1 MDRKEEFKLM
11 LSGDFLYEQNAALIV
26 LAIFALLLVASEI
39 GFRRGRDVG
48 SSLIEASRSQLS
60 GFQGAMIGLLA
71 LLLGFSFALAES
83 RFETQRHLVV
93 EESNAIDT
101 TYLRSQMLP
110 EPYRTEIAKLVREYV
125 EARLEFFQAGL
136 DEDRLKGAIAKTESV
151 QRELWS
157 QALAV
162 AEKDPRPV
170 PTGLFITP
178 LNDVI
183 DLHAERDAARQ
194 NRVPQTVLWLLVIA
208 ATGSM
213 GLVGYG
219 SGVGSRRNLAH
230 TIIVALTISLVILTI
245 MDLNQPRRG
254 LIKTSQQSMI
264 ALRQSLK

>member
-1 MDRKEEFKLM
+1 MPSR
-11 LSGDFLYEQNAALIV
+11 DFLYEQNAALIA

-48 SSLIEASRSQLS
+48 SSLIEASKSQLS
-60 GFQGAMIGLLA
+60 SFQGAMMGLLA

-93 EESNAIDT
+93 EEANAIDT
-101 TYLRSQMLP
+101 TYLRSQMLS
-110 EPYRTEIAKLVREYV
+110 EPYRAEIAKLLRKYV
-125 EARLEFFQAGL
+125 DAQLEFFQAGV
-136 DEDRLKGAIAKTESV
+136 DADRLKAAIAKIESV
-151 QRELWS
+151 QQQLWS

-170 PTGLFITP
+170 PTGSFITP
-178 LNDVI
+178 LNEVI
-183 DLHAERDAARQ
+183 DLRAERDAARQ

-213 GLVGYG
+213 GLAGYG
-219 SGVGSRRNLAH
+219 SGMGSRRNLAH
-230 TIIVALTISLVILTI
+230 TITVALVISLVILTI
-245 MDLNQPRRG
+245 MDLDRPRRG
-254 LIKTSQQSMI
+254 LIKISQQSMV